1 MSLPQFQSGDRNFQM
16 LQNQW
21 ATAIDPVL
29 VNPLVQGRLVQGVV
43 LTAGDNVINH
53 KLGRALIGWMI
64 VRNNASVTFY
74 DKQDSN
80 AMANLTLVLNASGAA
95 TVSLWVF

>member
-1 MSLPQFQSGDRNFQM
+1 MM
-16 LQNQW
+16 QNQW
-21 ATAIDPVL
+21 ASALDPVL

-53 KLGRALIGWMI
+53 KLGRALVGWI
-64 VRNNASVTFY
+64 VVRNTAATTFY

-80 AMANLTLVLNASGAA
+80 TMSGLTLVLNASGAC